1 MQDNLPIRILIFFPN
16 TLHRGGMEK
25 YLLDFHHALNRSKI
39 QFDYLLPLGDGLFED
54 EIKQLGGKIYKRN
67 LSLNTIKKYKVLFS
81 EFIDMGYEIIHFHAD
96 NFASKATMGAKR
108 AGFKAVITHSHN
120 TRSPKVDN
128 RCKGFL
134 KRKLTSLYS
143 DYHLAVSDEA
153 GTWLFGKNN
162 YQLAYA
168 GINPEKFS
176 FNESLRQSVRSQL
189 NIKDDDIVVGNV
201 GRIYFEQK
209 NQMFLLPVIKE
220 MQNINPHSKLVFVGG
235 RNDFDKLREG
245 VEKSGIKGITLVGE
259 ANSATY
265 YSALDV
271 VCAPSFFEGL
281 PITKIESIVN
291 GLHYVNSTNV
301 PIARGLE
308 KFETRLTLDDSPKV
322 WAEALLKATTLRQK
336 SCPKEFY
343 ESGFYYKNAV
353 KNLEDIYTTINE
365 RIHKNEK
372 E

>member
-16 TLHRGGMEK
+16 TLHRCGMEK
-25 YLLDFHHALNRSKI
+25 YLLDFHHALNKSKI
-39 QFDYLLPLGDGLFED
+39 QFDYLLSLGDGLFED

-128 RCKGFL
+128 RCKDFL

-189 NIKDDDIVVGNV
+189 NIKDDDSVVGNV

-209 NQMFLLPVIKE
+209 IK
-220 MQNINPHSKLVFVGG
+220 
-235 RNDFDKLREG
+235 
-245 VEKSGIKGITLVGE
+245 
-259 ANSATY
+259 
-265 YSALDV
+265 
-271 VCAPSFFEGL
+271 CFFC
-281 PITKIESIVN
+281 
-291 GLHYVNSTNV
+291 
-301 PIARGLE
+301 
-308 KFETRLTLDDSPKV
+308 RL
-322 WAEALLKATTLRQK
+322 
-336 SCPKEFY
+336 
-343 ESGFYYKNAV
+343 
-353 KNLEDIYTTINE
+353 
-365 RIHKNEK
+365 
-372 E
+372 

>member
-128 RCKGFL
+128 RCIDFL

-259 ANSATY
+259 ANSAAY

-336 SCPKEFY
+336 TCPKEFY
-343 ESGFYYKNAV
+343 ESGFYYKNAD
-353 KNLEDIYTTINE
+353 KNLEDIYTTIYE

>member
-25 YLLDFHHALNRSKI
+25 YLLDFHHALSRSKI

-67 LSLNTIKKYKVLFS
+67 LSLNTIKKYKILFS

-128 RCKGFL
+128 RCKDFL

-353 KNLEDIYTTINE
+353 KNLEDIYMNIYH
-365 RIHKNEK
+365 RIHR
-372 E
+372 

>member
-1 MQDNLPIRILIFFPN
+1 MRSHTQDNLPIRILIFFPN
-16 TLHRGGMEK
+16 ALHRGGMEK
-25 YLLDFHHALNRSKI
+25 YLLDFHHSLNRSTI

-120 TRSPKVDN
+120 TRPPKVDN
-128 RCKGFL
+128 RCKDFL
-134 KRKLTSLYS
+134 KRKLTSLYC

-162 YQLAYA
+162 YQLVYA

-235 RNDFDKLREG
+235 RNDFDKLRG
-245 VEKSGIKGITLVGE
+245 GIEKSGIKGI
-259 ANSATY
+259 
-265 YSALDV
+265 
-271 VCAPSFFEGL
+271 
-281 PITKIESIVN
+281 
-291 GLHYVNSTNV
+291 H
-301 PIARGLE
+301 
-308 KFETRLTLDDSPKV
+308 
-322 WAEALLKATTLRQK
+322 W
-336 SCPKEFY
+336 
-343 ESGFYYKNAV
+343 
-353 KNLEDIYTTINE
+353 
-365 RIHKNEK
+365 
-372 E
+372 

>member
-1 MQDNLPIRILIFFPN
+1 MGF
-16 TLHRGGMEK
+16 
-25 YLLDFHHALNRSKI
+25 SKMK
-39 QFDYLLPLGDGLFED
+39 
-54 EIKQLGGKIYKRN
+54 IKQLGGKIYKRN

-128 RCKGFL
+128 RCKDFL

-281 PITKIESIVN
+281 PITKIESIIN

-336 SCPKEFY
+336 TCPKEFY

-353 KNLEDIYTTINE
+353 KNLEDIYMNIYH
-365 RIHKNEK
+365 RIHR
-372 E
+372 

>member
-25 YLLDFHHALNRSKI
+25 YLLDFHHALSRSKI

-120 TRSPKVDN
+120 TRPPKVDN
-128 RCKGFL
+128 RCKDFL

-168 GINPEKFS
+168 GINPDKFL
-176 FNESLRQSVRSQL
+176 FNETLRKSIRNQL
-189 NIKDDDIVVGNV
+189 NIQENDIVVGNV
-201 GRIYFEQK
+201 GRIYLEQK
-209 NQMFLLPVIKE
+209 NQTFLLPVLKE
-220 MQNINPHSKLVFVGG
+220 MQKINPHSKLVFVGG
-235 RNDFDKLREG
+235 RNDFDKLKAM
-245 VEKSGIKGITLVGE
+245 VEDSGIKGITLVGE
-259 ANSATY
+259 ADSASY
-265 YSALDV
+265 YNIFDV
-271 VCAPSFFEGL
+271 FCVPSRFEGL
-281 PITKIESIVN
+281 CIAKIEAIVN
-291 GLHYVNSTNV
+291 GLYCVNSTNV
-301 PIARGLE
+301 PVAKGLE
-308 KFETRLTLDDSPKV
+308 QFETRLSLDDSPKV
-322 WAEALLKATTLRQK
+322 WAEYLIKAAALRQK

-353 KNLEDIYTTINE
+353 KNLEDIYTTIYE

>member
-25 YLLDFHHALNRSKI
+25 YLLDFHHALSRSKI

-128 RCKGFL
+128 RCKDFL

-235 RNDFDKLREG
+235 RNDFGKLREG

-336 SCPKEFY
+336 TCPKEFY

-353 KNLEDIYTTINE
+353 KNLEDIYMNIYQ
-365 RIHKNEK
+365 RIHR
-372 E
+372 

>member
-25 YLLDFHHALNRSKI
+25 YLLDFHHALSRSKI

-128 RCKGFL
+128 RCKDFL

-189 NIKDDDIVVGNV
+189 NIKDDDIIVGNV
-201 GRIYFEQK
+201 VRIYFEQK

-281 PITKIESIVN
+281 PITKIESIIN

-322 WAEALLKATTLRQK
+322 WAETLLKATTLRQK
-336 SCPKEFY
+336 TCPKEFY

-353 KNLEDIYTTINE
+353 KNLEDIYMNIYH
-365 RIHKNEK
+365 RIHR
-372 E
+372 